1 MENFSNLFIR
11 LKKERG
17 LSNKQ
22 IASFTGASIK
32 EVKKWELGVGVPTD
46 KRVIAAL
53 EGILGGEISQGIKN
67 LTINKRSHEKD
78 TLLNEDSIFNIDKSK
93 QKETGLGFLN
103 RFRRQKE
110 KNNRNTQTDIYTYE
124 NLLEVE
130 ELPEEELVNTELI
143 YEDAIQE
150 KPYINDPKQLGFY
163 FFRNIKSTIWVILF
177 LYFSIQGFE
186 LFWNSL
192 KVLLNNLL

>member
-32 EVKKWELGVGVPTD
+32 EVKKWEVGVGVPTD

-67 LTINKRSHEKD
+67 LTFNKISQEKD

>member
-67 LTINKRSHEKD
+67 LTFNKRPQEKD
-78 TLLNEDSIFNIDKSK
+78 ILLNKDSIFSVDKSK
-93 QKETGLGFLN
+93 QKETGLGFFN

-163 FFRNIKSTIWVILF
+163 FFRNIKATIWVILF

>member
-130 ELPEEELVNTELI
+130 ELTEEELVNTELI

-163 FFRNIKSTIWVILF
+163 FFRNIKATIWVILF